1 VSQYAQGQNVA
12 VGQDSVS
19 FSDGWAMTSGVLGA
33 SSAGNLGTCCAWV
46 FGVAMIGWLLYAF
59 LSALFGRGSGSAPA
73 VPPPPGATT
82 RGPAHVHRPN
92 PNAGSSRRKIRFSDA
107 DSPRRAGLA
116 DGDLADLVDA
126 VTGAPIRPEPG
137 LRQCQRCKVLFQEE
151 SYRFLVAQNRGQC
164 ASCGDTGLTIYGGA
178 KVQERRNAAASLV
191 PLSKVRD
198 MVRQTVLFEGRV
210 VKVLTSKR
218 GTDHAVMFEDT
229 TWSKGFKMV
238 AFQGNVDAI
247 GGAAFLRSL
256 AGRTVR
262 VRGLV
267 TYDPRFGYSIVVTQ
281 RSMILGIS

>member
-1 VSQYAQGQNVA
+1 
-12 VGQDSVS
+12 
-19 FSDGWAMTSGVLGA
+19 
-33 SSAGNLGTCCAWV
+33 
-46 FGVAMIGWLLYAF
+46 
-59 LSALFGRGSGSAPA
+59 
-73 VPPPPGATT
+73 
-82 RGPAHVHRPN
+82 VHRPN
-92 PNAGSSRRKIRFSDA
+92 PDAGSSRQQIRFVDA
-107 DSPRRAGLA
+107 DPPRRAGLA

-126 VTGAPIRPEPG
+126 VTGAPIRAEPG

-151 SYRFLVAQNRGQC
+151 SYRFLIAQNRGQC
-164 ASCGDTGLTIYGGA
+164 ASCGDTRLTIYGGA

-210 VKVLTSKR
+210 VKVLTSRR

-247 GGAAFLRSL
+247 GGAAFLRGL
-256 AGRTVR
+256 TGRTVR

-267 TYDPRFGYSIVVTQ
+267 TYNRRFGYSIVVTQ